1 MKKDKTHHERKP
13 DHMRRRGFLAAVAG
27 GLFGSATRT
36 MSAPAPTRFNILYIV
51 SEDNGPEIGCY
62 GTPIKTPHLDALARG
77 GVCFSNAYVPQAGC
91 SPSRAAFLTGLYP
104 HQNGQ
109 IGLAT
114 WNYAMYSKEIPNVVT
129 TLKKAGYRTGII
141 GKLHV
146 NPQSAFPF
154 DFKAIRGANF
164 KRGKMNAYADNAEKF
179 FRQSDKPFYL
189 QVNHPDAHWPFL
201 RQVGGRP
208 AKPLVGKD
216 VAALPYMGLN
226 HPELKQLTADYYNCM
241 MRLDSYIGDLLAALE
256 KSRKADRTVV
266 IYIGDHGADLLRGK
280 RTCYE
285 GGVKIPMIIRWPG
298 GASAQVREELVSTL
312 DLFPTFCGIAGVEA
326 PGTLPG
332 RSLEAIAKGQTPLW
346 RKYLFTEFHVHS
358 HHNPWPQR
366 TVRNDRYK
374 LIHNPLH
381 GTVNPGYDFSF
392 SKRPKSGEAALL
404 AAATPQV
411 KKAYALMKQPP
422 EYELYDLKT
431 DPFEFKNLAGDPI
444 YADQLNELVQQLKE
458 WQKKTGDALSNPD
471 NARKLF
477 DMIQGA
483 KLDRRRKLPYKEF
496 MDASSR

>member
-1 MKKDKTHHERKP
+1 M
-13 DHMRRRGFLAAVAG
+13 AVAAG
-27 GLFGSATRT
+27 GLFGAAARA
-36 MSAPAPTRFNILYIV
+36 MSAPASTKLNILYIV

-62 GTPIKTPHLDALARG
+62 GTPIKTPHLDALAG
-77 GVCFSNAYVPQAGC
+77 EGVRFTNAYVAQAGC

-114 WNYAMYSKEIPNVVT
+114 WNYSMYSRGIPNVVT

-146 NPQSAFPF
+146 NPENAFPF
-154 DFKAIRGANF
+154 DFKAIPGSNF
-164 KRGKMNAYADNAEKF
+164 GRKNMGSYTDNAERF
-179 FRQSDKPFYL
+179 FRESDKPFYL
-189 QVNHPDAHWPFL
+189 QINHPDAHWPFL
-201 RQVGGRP
+201 KQVDGCP
-208 AKPLVGKD
+208 SKPLKGED
-216 VAALPYMGLN
+216 VDALPYMGLN

-241 MRLDSYIGDLLAALE
+241 MRLDSHVGDLLNALE
-256 KSRKADRTVV
+256 KSGKAEKTVV

-298 GASAQVREELVSTL
+298 GVVSQVRDELVSTL
-312 DLFPTFCGIAGVEA
+312 DLFPTFCRIAGVSPPA
-326 PGTLPG
+326 SLPG
-332 RSLEAIAKGQTPLW
+332 RSLEPIVKGERPDW

-366 TVRNDRYK
+366 SVRNYRYK
-374 LIHNPLH
+374 LIHNPLT
-381 GTVNPGYDFSF
+381 GTVNPGYAFSF
-392 SKRPKSGEAALL
+392 SKRPKSGEAVLL
-404 AAATPQV
+404 AVAEPDV
-411 KKAYALMKQPP
+411 RRAYALMKRPP

-431 DPFEFKNLAGDPI
+431 DPFEFHNLADDP
-444 YADQLNELVQQLKE
+444 AHLRQLNELVQQLKD
-458 WQKKTGDALSNPD
+458 WQKKTGDVLGDSD

-483 KLDRRRKLPYKEF
+483 KLDRRTKLPYGEF
-496 MDASSR
+496 MDLQNR